1 MATVD
6 ETKET
11 RQPRSVISPSW
22 CSLIDAERR
31 RDFLAILASLS
42 DSWKGMERPFL
53 IVGALSLVL
62 RERLHF
68 MAMWDIDLLFAS
80 EEEILAFIVR
90 DPPPGVRVVHYDD
103 ELMRGAQI
111 TSFHSAWTT
120 FGKWVNVDC
129 MWRPTFYEF
138 HHRTFLRD
146 GPFVQEV
153 DLEGEAY
160 RLRFPLAHPWDVF
173 IEKVTSPRFEA
184 VVERGDGLHPDVRH
198 VFSLLHSDGE
208 RDGFWSY
215 VEEKASSF
223 GLLDSVR
230 KGLQRL
236 RVQQELLGYV
246 EFLLPDGLDRKIGE
260 LGR

>member
-11 RQPRSVISPSW
+11 RQPRSVLSPSW
-22 CSLIDAERR
+22 CSFVDAGRR
-31 RDFLAILASLS
+31 RDLLAVLASLS
-42 DSWKGMERPFL
+42 NSWEGMEKSFL

-62 RERLHF
+62 RGRLHF
-68 MAMWDIDLLFAS
+68 VAMWDIDLLFPS
-80 EEEILAFIVR
+80 EEEILAFVDR

-111 TSFHSAWTT
+111 TSFHVAWTI

-129 MWRPTFYEF
+129 MWRPRFYDF
-138 HHRTFLRD
+138 HHPAFLRD
-146 GPFVQEV
+146 GPFVEEV
-153 DLEGEAY
+153 DLAGEIY
-160 RLRFPLAHPWDVF
+160 RLRLPLAHPWDVF

-198 VFSLLHSDGE
+198 VFSLLRSEGE
-208 RDGFWSY
+208 RDGFWLY

-230 KGLQRL
+230 EGLQRL
-236 RVQQELLGYV
+236 RAQQEMLGYV
-246 EFLLPDGLDRKIGE
+246 EFPLPDGLDRKIGE
-260 LGR
+260 LGG